1 MNSQFLAWLSGL
13 IGVAIFSGSL
23 PATRIAVMDFNPW
36 FLTGIRAVIAGIIA
50 MVLLKILKAKRPSK
64 RDCGN
69 LVYVAV
75 GVVVGFPLFTA
86 LALQHIS
93 AAFSIVFIGLLPLCT
108 AIFAVLRSNER
119 PQLTFWLFSLFGSGL
134 VVLYI
139 LLDISLNTQSFFGI
153 LYMLCAIILCGF
165 GYAEGANLAKKIGG
179 WQVICWAL
187 VISLPVM
194 LIVTIYNYS
203 SEILDKLTLSGLV
216 AVLYISIFSML
227 IGFFFWYYGL
237 SKGGIASVG
246 QLQLLQ
252 PFMGLALAAVILHE
266 PISANMLI
274 ITAGVICCVAS
285 AKKFA

>member
-13 IGVAIFSGSL
+13 IGVVIFSGSL

-36 FLTGIRAVIAGIIA
+36 FLTGIRAVIAGIVA

-119 PQLTFWLFSLFGSGL
+119 PQLRFWLFSLFGSGL

>member
-1 MNSQFLAWLSGL
+1 MNSQFFAWLSGL
-13 IGVAIFSGSL
+13 IGVVIFSGSL

-36 FLTGIRAVIAGIIA
+36 FLTGIRAVIAGIVA

-252 PFMGLALAAVILHE
+252 PFMGLALAAVILYE

>member
-1 MNSQFLAWLSGL
+1 MNSQFFAWLSGL
-13 IGVAIFSGSL
+13 IGVVIFSGSL

-36 FLTGIRAVIAGIIA
+36 FLTGIRAVIAGIVA

-64 RDCGN
+64 SDCGN